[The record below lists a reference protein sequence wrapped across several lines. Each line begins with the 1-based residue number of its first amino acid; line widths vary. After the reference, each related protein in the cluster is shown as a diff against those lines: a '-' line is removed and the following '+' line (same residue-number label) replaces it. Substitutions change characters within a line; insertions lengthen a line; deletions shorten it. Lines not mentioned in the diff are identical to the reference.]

1 MRQTMSLSNPSMPRR
16 LAING
21 RFLSQSI
28 TGVQRY
34 AREMVVGL
42 DRLLV
47 GSPLPRGMDAVLL
60 LPPDVDPAAELLN
73 GSLRRIKPI
82 RVGSHTGQMWEQ
94 YDLLSS
100 AGGDLLVNLCNSAPL
115 LHRRQIVCIHDAA
128 VKAQPK
134 NYSLA
139 FRIWYHLLHGT
150 LTRSARRI
158 FTVSEF
164 SADEIAR
171 CYGADR
177 REIAVVPNAAEHMAA
192 VVPDPQVLRQHGLTP
207 GEYVFALGGNS
218 RTKNVAAV
226 VRALHRM
233 GEPRPKLVVAGH
245 ATTRIFSGKG
255 DAEELGISV
264 GKLSDGEL
272 KALYQNALC
281 FVFPSLYEGFGIPPL
296 EAMTCG
302 CPVIVSPLASLPEV
316 CGTAALYADPF
327 NPSDIAE
334 KIVQLRDEPSL
345 SLQMRSEGYQ
355 RAKSFSWA
363 NSAHRLLGVISQEL
377 SIAPAAETLP
387 AGVGRT
393 AST

>member
-1 MRQTMSLSNPSMPRR
+1 MSLSNPSMPRR

-34 AREMVVGL
+34 AREIVVGL

-47 GSPLPRGMDAVLL
+47 GNSFPRGMEAVLL
-60 LPPDVDPAAELLN
+60 LPPDIDPAHELLN

-82 RVGSHTGQMWEQ
+82 HVGSHTGQMWEQ
-94 YDLLSS
+94 YDLPRA

-177 REIAVVPNAAEHMAA
+177 RGIAVVPNAAEHMAA
-192 VVPDPQVLRQHGLTP
+192 VLPDPQVLRRHGLVP
-207 GEYVFALGGNS
+207 GGYVFALGGNS

-226 VRALHRM
+226 ARALHRI
-233 GEPRPKLVVAGH
+233 GDPRPKLVVAGH
-245 ATTRIFSGKG
+245 ASTRIFSGKG
-255 DAEELGISV
+255 TDGGDAEDLGISV

-327 NPSDIAE
+327 NPGDIAD
-334 KIVQLRDEPSL
+334 KIVRLRDEPSL
-345 SLQMRSEGYQ
+345 SLQMRSDGYQ
-355 RAKSFSWA
+355 RAKFFSWA
-363 NSAHRLLGVISQEL
+363 NSAQRLLGVISQEL

-387 AGVGRT
+387 ARVGRT